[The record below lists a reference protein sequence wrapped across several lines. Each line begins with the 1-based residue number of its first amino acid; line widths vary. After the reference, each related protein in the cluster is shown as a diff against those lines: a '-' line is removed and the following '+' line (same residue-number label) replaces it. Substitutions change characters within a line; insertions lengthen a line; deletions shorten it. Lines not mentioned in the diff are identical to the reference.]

1 MFLLINK
8 YLVDEADWPK
18 CILRTVRGSPSNAS
32 SGPVVMAGR
41 QVPSIGGVVMID
53 VATRAEAE
61 AFAAGDPYTSAG
73 VASYSH
79 RIQPGS
85 VLPRPSPRDQGLM
98 ITARGLRSAFIG

>member
-8 YLVDEADWPK
+8 YLVDEAGLADAHPAHGAWFAEQCK
-18 CILRTVRGSPSNAS
+18 N
-32 SGPVVMAGR
+32 GPVVMAGR

-73 VASYSH
+73 VAGYEVIEFNLA
-79 RIQPGS
+79 RCFPDRLREIIGS
-85 VLPRPSPRDQGLM
+85 
-98 ITARGLRSAFIG
+98 